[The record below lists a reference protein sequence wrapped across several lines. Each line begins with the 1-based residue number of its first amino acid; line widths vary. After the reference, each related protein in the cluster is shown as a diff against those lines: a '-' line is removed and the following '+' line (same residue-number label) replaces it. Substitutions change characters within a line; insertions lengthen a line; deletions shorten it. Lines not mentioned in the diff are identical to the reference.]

1 MTVLTEYNFSNA
13 RSHFTELI
21 DCVQRL
27 APVVIRP
34 RKKTEDAS
42 IIMSRTLLKMIL
54 VDSEASPRIE
64 PKFITETDGS
74 VTLILDPLDIAVN
87 SGSRE
92 SAIREAAV
100 EAAEYAKE
108 YLDPAN
114 VALYLRSPNRRA
126 HLSTVLQ
133 IAICD
138 SLQEILEVLNL
149 A

>member
-13 RSHFTELI
+13 RSNFTELI

-27 APVVIRP
+27 APAVIRP

-42 IIMSRTLLKMIL
+42 VILSRALLKMIL
-54 VDSEASPRIE
+54 GESEASSRLEPR
-64 PKFITETDGS
+64 FITETDGS
-74 VTLILDPLDIAVN
+74 VTLVLDPLDIAVN
-87 SGSRE
+87 SNSKE
-92 SAIREAAV
+92 SAIREAVGEAV
-100 EAAEYAKE
+100 EYAKE

-126 HLSTVLQ
+126 HFSTVLQ

-138 SLQEILEVLNL
+138 SPQEILEVLNL